1 MILKMILYVINIHD
15 TIQYMLYHDPSE
27 YIKNLQQL
35 LSSDKK
41 RIGFLFGAGTSLVKN
56 PKTNASYIT
65 GIKDLT
71 SAIEEKLSKNSQYKG
86 AVLEIREEIESEN
99 KSYT

>member
-1 MILKMILYVINIHD
+1 MASTNLI
-15 TIQYMLYHDPSE
+15 YHDPSE

-56 PKTNASYIT
+56 PNTDESYIWDRQT
-65 GIKDLT
+65 
-71 SAIEEKLSKNSQYKG
+71 
-86 AVLEIREEIESEN
+86 N
-99 KSYT
+99 KQH